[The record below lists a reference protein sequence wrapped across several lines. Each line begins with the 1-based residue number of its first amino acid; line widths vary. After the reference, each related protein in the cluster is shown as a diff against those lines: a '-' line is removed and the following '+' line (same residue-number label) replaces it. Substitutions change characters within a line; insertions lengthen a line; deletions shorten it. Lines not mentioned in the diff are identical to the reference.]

1 MENARSTNTQT
12 NQHTSELDCLT
23 PELNSR
29 IQQIFSGQAKTAIA
43 LRKSSPEE
51 RIAKLKRLRSV
62 IMDHQQAIID
72 AAQKDFGRSPA

>member
-1 MENARSTNTQT
+1 MENPRSTNTQT
-12 NQHTSELDCLT
+12 IQHPSDIGCLT

-29 IQQIFSGQAKTAIA
+29 LQQIFSGQAKTAIT
-43 LRKSSPEE
+43 LRKSSADE

-72 AAQKDFGRSPA
+72 APKSSSPN